1 MNQNLKRLI
10 IIAMLL
16 AIAIVINYVESFI
29 PVIVPGVKLG
39 LANVIILL
47 MIYEFKFYEALIVDI
62 LRIFVVSLIR
72 GTLFQPIFF
81 MALFGGLA
89 SYLIMLL
96 FSKIKIFSAIGTSA
110 LGAIFHTFGQ
120 IIALIVLISTPE
132 VINYIPIIGLFSLL
146 TGILSGFICHTYLVR
161 SITSNY
167 VYVDTKYKERYI
179 LKVDK
184 EELIIDDNKE
194 K

>member
-16 AIAIVINYVESFI
+16 SIAIVINYVESFI
-29 PVIVPGVKLG
+29 PVVVPGVRLG
-39 LANVIILL
+39 LANVIILI
-47 MIYEFKFYEALIVDI
+47 MIYEFTFYEALIVDL

-72 GTLFQPIFF
+72 GALFQPIFF
-81 MALFGGLA
+81 MALVGGMA

-96 FSKIKIFSAIGTSA
+96 FSKLKPFSSVGVSA
-110 LGAIFHTFGQ
+110 LGAVFHTFGQ
-120 IIALIVLISTPE
+120 IITLIVLTSTPE
-132 VINYIPIIGLFSLL
+132 VINFVPVIGLLSLL

-167 VYVDTKYKERYI
+167 VYVSTKYKERYVEKPKI
-179 LKVDK
+179 ENVINDK
-184 EELIIDDNKE
+184 NIE

>member
-16 AIAIVINYVESFI
+16 SIAIVINYVESFI
-29 PVIVPGVKLG
+29 PVVVPGVRLG
-39 LANVIILL
+39 LANVIILI
-47 MIYEFKFYEALIVDI
+47 MIYEFTFYEALIVDL

-81 MALFGGLA
+81 MALVGGMA

-96 FSKIKIFSAIGTSA
+96 FSKLKPFSSVGVSA
-110 LGAIFHTFGQ
+110 LGAVSHTFGQ
-120 IIALIVLISTPE
+120 IITLIVLTSTPE
-132 VINYIPIIGLFSLL
+132 VINFVPVIGLLSLL

-167 VYVDTKYKERYI
+167 VYVSTKYKERYVEKPKI
-179 LKVDK
+179 ENVINDK
-184 EELIIDDNKE
+184 NIE